1 MKTFF
6 ATSTA
11 VCLAVLIM
19 AVVPTTDAKLTSA
32 RGEGLSEEREL
43 RKLKTKSTKM
53 SYGEAYS
60 ESESGSKSK
69 KTKKSAESDNVP
81 VRKLK
86 TKSTK
91 MSYGESYSESGPK
104 SSKKT
109 KKSAEGE
116 NGNGA
121 KRRF

>member
-32 RGEGLSEEREL
+32 RGEGLSEEGEL

-53 SYGEAYS
+53 SHRESFS

-69 KTKKSAESDNVP
+69 KTKSENEP
-81 VRKLK
+81 TRKLK
-86 TKSTK
+86 KST
-91 MSYGESYSESGPK
+91 GESGSR

-109 KKSAEGE
+109 KKSAEGG
-116 NGNGA
+116 NGNGD